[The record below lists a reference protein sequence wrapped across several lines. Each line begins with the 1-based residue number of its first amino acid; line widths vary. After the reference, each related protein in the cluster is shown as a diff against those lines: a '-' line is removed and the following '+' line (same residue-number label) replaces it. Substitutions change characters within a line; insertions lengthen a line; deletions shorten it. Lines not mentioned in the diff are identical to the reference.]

1 MSASPP
7 WLRPSTWTLRW
18 LQMATS
24 SALSHEQQRAGR
36 VTGWP
41 LNPIKALPPLVSR
54 QHNLTAFFWLLTV
67 LLGEAVLLRPCS
79 LVLPSPSLGSGPA
92 SYFLPWGT
100 WAGHLEKQWSFPSG
114 RLQGQVTQTFCIRWI
129 LETDGW
135 REGHGMSKVTYPD
148 HTLHCESMPALIT
161 LMDMP

>member
-24 SALSHEQQRAGR
+24 SALSHEQQRARR

-54 QHNLTAFFWLLTV
+54 QHNLTAFFWLLTM

-92 SYFLPWGT
+92 SYFLSWGT
-100 WAGHLEKQWSFPSG
+100 WAGHLEKQWSFPFGS
-114 RLQGQVTQTFCIRWI
+114 LQGQVTQTFAYDGFWRLTVGGRDMGWVRWPVQTI
-129 LETDGW
+129 PCTVSPRL
-135 REGHGMSKVTYPD
+135 
-148 HTLHCESMPALIT
+148 L
-161 LMDMP
+161 